1 MTVAKNLLNLN
12 ELLST
17 IICKMYTNEGDVLRI
32 AELIDGAR
40 YLNDFW
46 KKKFEHEAKIL
57 KKIAFANNFF
67 LLTDS
72 KF

>member
-1 MTVAKNLLNLN
+1 LKIIKRLPVIEMTVAKNLLNLN

-40 YLNDFW
+40 YLNDF
-46 KKKFEHEAKIL
+46 
-57 KKIAFANNFF
+57 
-67 LLTDS
+67 
-72 KF
+72 